1 MNDQNLVELV
11 RQSRNGNSQAVE
23 KLVKLC
29 QPTAFRLALS
39 ILDDPDEA
47 DDVAQDA
54 LIQTIRAIPSYR
66 AEATFQTWF
75 YRIIVNN
82 CLGKLRKRR
91 ARQRLS
97 RLLTDLF
104 RREPEEAAPPEKQT
118 IQDEST
124 DRVIQVINDLDPKY
138 RLLILLRYY
147 QELPIA
153 QIAEILDVSTRTVH
167 TRLKLAH
174 DLIRKSLGEI
184 DAND

>member
-11 RQSRNGNSQAVE
+11 HQSRNGNSQAVE
-23 KLVKLC
+23 KLVKSC

-91 ARQRLS
+91 ARQRLN

-104 RREPEEAAPPEKQT
+104 RRESRETAPPERQT

-124 DRVIQVINDLDPKY
+124 DRIIRVINDLDPKY
-138 RLLILLRYY
+138 RLPIVLRYY
-147 QELPIA
+147 QELPIG
-153 QIAEILDVSTRTVH
+153 QIAEILNISSRTVH
-167 TRLKLAH
+167 TRLKFAH
-174 DLIRKSLGEI
+174 TMIKKSLGEI
-184 DAND
+184 DAID

>member
-1 MNDQNLVELV
+1 MDDQNLVELV
-11 RQSRNGNSQAVE
+11 RQSRNGNSQAME
-23 KLVKLC
+23 KLVKSC

-54 LIQTIRAIPSYR
+54 LIQTIRSISSYR
-66 AEATFQTWF
+66 AEAAFQTWF

-91 ARQRLS
+91 ARERLTH
-97 RLLTDLF
+97 LLTVF
-104 RREPEEAAPPEKQT
+104 FEREIREVVTLEKQT

-124 DRVIQVINDLDPKY
+124 ERIIRMINNLELKY
-138 RLLILLRYY
+138 RLPIVLRYY

-153 QIAEILDVSTRTVH
+153 QIAEILNISSRTVH
-167 TRLKLAH
+167 TRLKFAH
-174 DLIRKSLGEI
+174 TMIKESLGEI
-184 DAND
+184 DGID

>member
-1 MNDQNLVELV
+1 MDDQNLVELV

-23 KLVKLC
+23 KLVKSC

-54 LIQTIRAIPSYR
+54 LIQTIRAIPTYR

-104 RREPEEAAPPEKQT
+104 RREPSEVASPEKHT
-118 IQDEST
+118 IQDERT
-124 DRVIQVINDLDPKY
+124 ERIIHVINNLDPKF
-138 RLLILLRYY
+138 RLPIMLRYY

-153 QIAEILDVSTRTVH
+153 QIAEILEVSSRTVH

-174 DLIRKSLGEI
+174 DQIKMSLGEI
-184 DAND
+184 DAID

>member
-23 KLVKLC
+23 KLVKSC

-47 DDVAQDA
+47 DDVTQDA

-91 ARQRLS
+91 ARQRLN

-104 RREPEEAAPPEKQT
+104 RYEPRETAPPEKQT

-124 DRVIQVINDLDPKY
+124 NRIIRVINDLDPKY
-138 RLLILLRYY
+138 RLPIVLRYY
-147 QELPIA
+147 QELPIT
-153 QIAEILDVSTRTVH
+153 QIAKILNVSSRTVH

-174 DLIRKSLGEI
+174 DQIKMSLGEI
-184 DAND
+184 DAID

>member
-11 RQSRNGNSQAVE
+11 RQSRNGSSQAVE
-23 KLVKLC
+23 KLVKSC

-91 ARQRLS
+91 ARERLS

-104 RREPEEAAPPEKQT
+104 RHEPREIAPLEKRT

-124 DRVIQVINDLDPKY
+124 NQIIRVINDLDSKY
-138 RLLILLRYY
+138 RLPIVLRYY
-147 QELPIA
+147 QELPIT
-153 QIAEILDVSTRTVH
+153 QIAEVLDVSSRTVH

-174 DLIRKSLGEI
+174 DQIKKSLGEI
-184 DAND
+184 DGID

>member
-11 RQSRNGNSQAVE
+11 RLSRNGNSQAVE
-23 KLVKLC
+23 KLVKSC

-91 ARQRLS
+91 ARERLS
-97 RLLTDLF
+97 RLLNDLF
-104 RREPEEAAPPEKQT
+104 RREPREVAPPEQQT
-118 IQDEST
+118 IQNEST
-124 DRVIQVINDLDPKY
+124 DRIIGVINDLDLKY
-138 RLLILLRYY
+138 RLPIVLRYY

-153 QIAEILDVSTRTVH
+153 QIAEILNVSSRTVN

-174 DLIRKSLGEI
+174 DMIRKSLGEI
-184 DAND
+184 DGID

>member
-1 MNDQNLVELV
+1 MNDQDLVELV

-23 KLVKLC
+23 KLVNSC

-39 ILDDPDEA
+39 ILDDSDEA

-91 ARQRLS
+91 ARERLS

-104 RREPEEAAPPEKQT
+104 RHEPREVALIERQT
-118 IQDEST
+118 IQDENT
-124 DRVIQVINDLDPKY
+124 DLIIRVINDLEPKY
-138 RLLILLRYY
+138 RLPIVLRYY

-153 QIAEILDVSTRTVH
+153 QIAEILNVSSRTVH

-174 DLIRKSLGEI
+174 DQIKKSFGDFDGI
-184 DAND
+184 D